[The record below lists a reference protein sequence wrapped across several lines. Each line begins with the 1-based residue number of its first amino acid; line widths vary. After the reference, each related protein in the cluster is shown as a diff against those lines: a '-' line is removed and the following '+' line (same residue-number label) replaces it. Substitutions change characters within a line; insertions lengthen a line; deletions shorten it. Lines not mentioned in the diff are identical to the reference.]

1 MPPVFRLTDPGQGMA
16 RRGDCMGSTNS
27 YQPMVEITRNARLE
41 SLHRGAAAVVDARGK
56 LVASLGNPKQPI
68 YLRSAAKPFQALAL
82 VCSGAADAFAITD
95 EELAVIC
102 GSHSGEARH
111 IALLE
116 GLLRRTGVR
125 ADQLHCGIH
134 PPFDAQARR
143 ALVEA
148 GLSPTVLHN
157 NCSGK
162 HAGMLITAKHLGLAL
177 EDYAD
182 PEHGVQTAIRGL
194 LAFLAGLEADEIE
207 TGIDGCAVPSFYMPM
222 RSFSLA
228 MARLAAAGEGIGEVR
243 EEDEELEEA
252 LYDEEY
258 EVDGTA
264 EGGAEDTAEGGEAD
278 ESLPVSLPI
287 GLARIWR
294 AMIAHPVIFGGSRGR
309 LDTDLM
315 RVAAGNRVPLV
326 AKSGAEG
333 VYTVGVVCRGEAYG
347 ITLKIEDGAER
358 ARNSAAIE
366 ILHQLDLLPEDAIDQ
381 LSGYHQPVILTRRD
395 EAVGEVNPIFRLNR
409 GLPA

>member
-1 MPPVFRLTDPGQGMA
+1 
-16 RRGDCMGSTNS
+16 MGSTNS

-41 SLHRGAAAVVDARGK
+41 SLHRGAVAVVDARGK
-56 LVASLGNPKQPI
+56 LVASLGNPKQPV

-82 VCSGAADAFAITD
+82 VCSGAADAFGVTE
-95 EELAVIC
+95 EELALIC
-102 GSHSGEARH
+102 ASHSGEARH

-116 GLLRRTGVR
+116 SLLHRTGLC
-125 ADQLHCGIH
+125 AEQLRCGIH
-134 PPFDAQARR
+134 PPYDAKARR
-143 ALVEA
+143 ALIEA
-148 GLSPTVLHN
+148 GLAPTVLHN

-162 HAGMLITAKHLGLAL
+162 HAGMLATSKHLGLTL
-177 EDYAD
+177 DDYTD
-182 PEHGVQTAIRGL
+182 PEHGVQTAIRGI
-194 LAFLAGLEADEIE
+194 LAFLAGLEPDEIE
-207 TGIDGCAVPSFYMPM
+207 IGIDGCAVPAFYVPL

-228 MARLAAAGEGIGEVR
+228 MARLAAAGEGTDEVR
-243 EEDEELEEA
+243 QEDEALEDA
-252 LYDEEY
+252 VYDEGY
-258 EVDGTA
+258 GLDGTE
-264 EGGAEDTAEGGEAD
+264 EGDKGPGDASAGGEAD
-278 ESLPVSLPI
+278 ESLPVSLPN
-287 GLARIWR
+287 GLARTWR
-294 AMIAHPVIFGGSRGR
+294 AMISHPVIFGGSRGR

-315 RVAAGNRVPLV
+315 RVAGGYGIPLV

-333 VYTVGVVCRGEAYG
+333 VYAMAVVRDGEAYG

-366 ILHQLDLLPEDAIDQ
+366 ILRQLDMLPEEAIDP

>member
-1 MPPVFRLTDPGQGMA
+1 
-16 RRGDCMGSTNS
+16 MGSTNS
-27 YQPMVEITRNARLE
+27 YQPMVEITRNGRLE
-41 SLHRGAAAVVDARGK
+41 SLHRGAAAAVDARGK
-56 LVASLGNPKQPI
+56 LVASLGNPKQPV

-82 VCSGAADAFAITD
+82 LCSGAADAFGVTE
-95 EELAVIC
+95 EELALIC
-102 GSHSGEARH
+102 ASHSGEPRH

-116 GLLRRTGVR
+116 SLLRRTGLS
-125 ADQLHCGIH
+125 AEQLHCGVH
-134 PPFDAQARR
+134 PPYDSQARR
-143 ALVEA
+143 KLVEA
-148 GLSPTVLHN
+148 GLAPSVLHN

-162 HAGMLITAKHLGLAL
+162 HAGMLATSRHLGLTL
-177 EDYAD
+177 DDYTD
-182 PEHGVQTAIRGL
+182 PGHGVQTAIRGI
-194 LAFLAGLEADEIE
+194 LAFLAGLEPDEIE
-207 TGIDGCAVPSFYMPM
+207 VGTDGCAVPAFYVPL

-228 MARLAAAGEGIGEVR
+228 MARLAAAGEGIDDVR
-243 EEDEELEEA
+243 EEDEALEDA

-258 EVDGTA
+258 EVDGTQ
-264 EGGAEDTAEGGEAD
+264 EGGTGPDHPPSGEID
-278 ESLPVSLPI
+278 ESLPVSLPE
-287 GLARIWR
+287 GLARTWR
-294 AMIAHPVIFGGSRGR
+294 AMTAHPVILGGSRGR

-315 RVAAGNRVPLV
+315 RVAAAHGVPLV

-333 VYTVGVVCRGEAYG
+333 VYAMAVVREGEAYG

-366 ILHQLDLLPEDAIDQ
+366 ILRQLDLLPEEAIDQ

>member
-1 MPPVFRLTDPGQGMA
+1 
-16 RRGDCMGSTNS
+16 MGSTNS

-41 SLHRGAAAVVDARGK
+41 SLHRGAVAVVDARGK
-56 LVASLGNPKQPI
+56 LVASLGNPKQPA

-82 VCSGAADAFAITD
+82 ICSGAADAFGVTE
-95 EELAVIC
+95 EELALIC
-102 GSHSGEARH
+102 GSHSGEACH
-111 IALLE
+111 IAIME
-116 GLLRRTGVR
+116 SLLRRTGLR
-125 ADQLHCGIH
+125 AEQLHCGIH

-143 ALVEA
+143 TLVES
-148 GLSPTVLHN
+148 GITPTVLHN

-162 HAGMLITAKHLGLAL
+162 HAAMLATSKHLGLTL

-182 PEHGVQTAIRGL
+182 PEHGVQTAIQGI
-194 LAFLAGLEADEIE
+194 LAFLAGLEPHEIE
-207 TGIDGCAVPSFYMPM
+207 IGVDGCAVPAFYVPL

-228 MARLAAAGEGIGEVR
+228 MARLAAAGEGTDEVR
-243 EEDEELEEA
+243 QEDEALEDA
-252 LYDEEY
+252 LYDEED
-258 EVDGTA
+258 EVDGT
-264 EGGAEDTAEGGEAD
+264 EGGGTGRAETATGGALDGETD
-278 ESLPVSLPI
+278 ESLPVSLPD
-287 GLARIWR
+287 GLARVWR
-294 AMIAHPVIFGGSRGR
+294 AMISHPVIFGGSRGR

-315 RVAAGNRVPLV
+315 RVAAEHGVPLV

-333 VYTVGVVCRGEAYG
+333 VYAMAVVSDGEAYG
-347 ITLKIEDGAER
+347 ITIKIEDGAER

-366 ILHQLDLLPEDAIDQ
+366 VLRQLDLLPEEAIDL

>member
-1 MPPVFRLTDPGQGMA
+1 
-16 RRGDCMGSTNS
+16 MGTTNS
-27 YQPMVEITRNARLE
+27 YQPMVEITRNGRLE
-41 SLHRGAAAVVDARGK
+41 SLHRGAVAVVDARGK
-56 LVASLGNPKQPI
+56 LVASLGNPKQPV

-82 VCSGAADAFAITD
+82 VCSGAADNYGVTE

-111 IALLE
+111 VELVESI
-116 GLLRRTGVR
+116 LRRTGLR
-125 ADQLHCGIH
+125 PEHLLCGIH

-143 ALVEA
+143 ALVEGGRA
-148 GLSPTVLHN
+148 PNVLHN

-162 HAGMLITAKHLGLAL
+162 HAGMLATARHLGLPL
-177 EDYAD
+177 EDYID

-194 LAFLAGLEADEIE
+194 LAFLAGLEGDEIE
-207 TGIDGCAVPSFYMPM
+207 LGTDGCAVPAFYMPL

-228 MARLAAAGEGIGEVR
+228 MARLAAAGEGIDEVR
-243 EEDEELEEA
+243 AEDEALEEV
-252 LYDEEY
+252 LYDDEY
-258 EVDGTA
+258 DVDGTEEGNRAPGDAADGGDA
-264 EGGAEDTAEGGEAD
+264 EET
-278 ESLPVSLPI
+278 LPVPLPK

-294 AMIAHPVIFGGSRGR
+294 SMTGHPIILGGSRGR
-309 LDTDLM
+309 LDTDLI
-315 RVAAGNRVPLV
+315 RVAAGQGIPLI

-333 VYTVGVVCRGEAYG
+333 VYAMAVVRDGEAYG

-366 ILHQLDLLPEDAIDQ
+366 ILHQLDLLPEDALDP

-395 EAVGEVNPIFRLNR
+395 DPVGEVNPVFRLNR